1 MAVRFLIPGPLREF
15 AEGRSTVSLEGSPAT
30 VAEALEGLA
39 AVHPG
44 IRHRVVTETG
54 EVRPH
59 VNLFVGPENIRDA
72 HGLATPVPEGA
83 EIVILPAVSGG

>member
-1 MAVRFLIPGPLREF
+1 MAVRFLIPGPLQPF
-15 AEGRSTVSLEGSPAT
+15 ADGRRTVSLEASPAT
-30 VAEALEGLA
+30 VAEALEAFA
-39 AVHPG
+39 ALHPG
-44 IRHRVVTETG
+44 IRHRCVTETG